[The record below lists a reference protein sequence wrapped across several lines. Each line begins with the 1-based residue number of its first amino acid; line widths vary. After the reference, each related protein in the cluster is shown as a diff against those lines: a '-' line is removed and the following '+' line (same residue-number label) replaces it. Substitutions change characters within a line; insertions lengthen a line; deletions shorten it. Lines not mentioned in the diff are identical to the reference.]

1 MSRLSLICLSAL
13 LIACNASTQRSIAQ
27 GLSVVDRYRL
37 MPRQSTLH
45 QSGGFAGFDLDY
57 RLLGDYGFARGT
69 SATAVAG
76 AKFVNPEI
84 WGSLIS
90 DGPTPAYV
98 IDADEILNLAGLQ
111 GKLLPVAS
119 PFDVYQFQGHASDGS
134 SVNLY
139 ASLLGPWMYL
149 RGATQ
154 PPPGSADYFE
164 YQLKALARK
173 GPFADVNAD
182 GVVDASDYALLR
194 KTAVAGGAD
203 AATGTSL
210 ADWRAQFGETIPDL
224 SAMDAAISAA
234 IGNSLSTSSVPEPA
248 SWMLLVVAGAISSS
262 RGRRRC

>member
-1 MSRLSLICLSAL
+1 VRRLSLICFSAML
-13 LIACNASTQRSIAQ
+13 VAGGASAPRSAAQ
-27 GLSVVDRYRL
+27 GPSVVDHYRL
-37 MPRQSTLH
+37 IPRQSTLH

-57 RLLGDYGFARGT
+57 RLLGDYGFARST
-69 SATAVAG
+69 SSTTTAG
-76 AKFVNPEI
+76 AKFVKPEI

-98 IDADEILNLAGLQ
+98 IDVDEILNLTRLQ

-164 YQLKALARK
+164 Y
-173 GPFADVNAD
+173 
-182 GVVDASDYALLR
+182 
-194 KTAVAGGAD
+194 
-203 AATGTSL
+203 
-210 ADWRAQFGETIPDL
+210 
-224 SAMDAAISAA
+224 
-234 IGNSLSTSSVPEPA
+234 
-248 SWMLLVVAGAISSS
+248 
-262 RGRRRC
+262 

>member
-1 MSRLSLICLSAL
+1 MLVAGGASAP
-13 LIACNASTQRSIAQ
+13 RSAAQ
-27 GLSVVDRYRL
+27 GPSVVDHYRL
-37 MPRQSTLH
+37 IPRQSTLH
-45 QSGGFAGFDLDY
+45 QRGGFAGFDLDY
-57 RLLGDYGFARGT
+57 RLLGDYGFARST
-69 SATAVAG
+69 SSTTTAG
-76 AKFVNPEI
+76 AKFVKPEI

-98 IDADEILNLAGLQ
+98 IDVDEILNLTRLQ

-119 PFDVYQFQGHASDGS
+119 LFDVYQFQGRTSDGS

-154 PPPGSADYFE
+154 PPPGSADYLA

-173 GPFADVNAD
+173 GPFADANAD

-194 KTAVAGGAD
+194 KTAVAGGTD
-203 AATGTSL
+203 AAAGASL

-224 SAMDAAISAA
+224 GAMDAAITAA
-234 IGNSLSTSSVPEPA
+234 ASGGSLTTASVPEPA
-248 SWMLLVVAGAISSS
+248 SWLLLVVAGAASSS
-262 RGRRRC
+262 WRCRWR